1 MSAEKYA
8 KLLEAL
14 GLGILWAFTHAQV
27 DALLKFFEGKGTLPP
42 EIVAR
47 IDFLAEV
54 VNHLAGSY
62 NNSNHGIYLWF
73 VRPRVQLWNMSPAQI
88 FSGDWKP
95 EDEEPQKVLELA
107 KALSGPMNAT

>member
-1 MSAEKYA
+1 MSAEKYS

-14 GLGILWAFTHAQV
+14 GPGILWALTHAKV

-54 VNHLAGSY
+54 VNCLAGSY

-73 VRPRVQLWNMSPAQI
+73 VRPRVELWNMSPAHI
-88 FSGDWKP
+88 FSDDWKP
-95 EDEEPQKVLELA
+95 EDEAPQKVLELA
-107 KALSGPMNAT
+107 KELAGSGNAT

>member
-1 MSAEKYA
+1 MSTEKYS

-14 GLGILWAFTHAQV
+14 GLGILWALTHAKV
-27 DALLKFFEGKGTLPP
+27 DALLKFFGGGGTLPP

-54 VNHLAGSY
+54 VNCLAGGY
-62 NNSNHGIYLWF
+62 SNHGIYLWF

-88 FSGDWKP
+88 FSGNWKP

-107 KALSGPMNAT
+107 KALAGPMNAT